1 MFLEFRKKFC
11 IFKKLISFLVHSVFV
26 FLSKMLARPRKT
38 REFTGPTPHSVAI
51 EERTQTTRPRDYL
64 IRERHRNEQQ
74 RQVAIDQKVAQ
85 EAFDLKNE
93 WEKQTDRQFK
103 VSQ

>member
-1 MFLEFRKKFC
+1 
-11 IFKKLISFLVHSVFV
+11 
-26 FLSKMLARPRKT
+26 MLARPRKT

-51 EERTQTTRPRDYL
+51 EERRQPTKPRDYL
-64 IRERHRNEQQ
+64 NRNEQQ
-74 RQVAIDQKVAQ
+74 RQIAIDQKVTQ

-103 VSQ
+103 VITIIY

>member
-1 MFLEFRKKFC
+1 MGTHP
-11 IFKKLISFLVHSVFV
+11 IFESDFDCLTVSFE
-26 FLSKMLARPRKT
+26 MLAQGRPRKT

-51 EERTQTTRPRDYL
+51 EERQASTRPRDYL
-64 IRERHRNEQQ
+64 IRERHRNEHQ

-93 WEKQTDRQFK
+93 WEKQTDRQIRRHNIQRK
-103 VSQ
+103 VA